1 MDIFERIESLK
12 DKGIVIDCVAVNQK
26 NNGNERQVNDGA
38 MPLITYTVEVMD
50 TYLEIIYYSES
61 CNSFKGAVLKGI
73 EFAEAYIR

>member
-1 MDIFERIESLK
+1 MDIFGRIESLK

-50 TYLEIIYYSES
+50 TYLEIIYSES
-61 CNSFKGAVLKGI
+61 CNSFKEAVLTGI